1 MKKVISLILS
11 LVMIFSIIAGFNLT
25 AIADDEDVLT
35 YGDYEYCIQEDD
47 SLKITGYTG
56 NQTTLNIPS
65 TINGKKV
72 TSIGDSAFEDCENLE
87 NVTIPNS
94 ITSIGED
101 AFNNTAYYNDDSNWD
116 DGVLYIS
123 NCLIYTNNDF
133 ESVTDYKIK
142 DGTRL
147 IADWAFE
154 AYFPIE
160 LTLTSITIPN
170 SVINIGVGAFWNCT
184 NLTNITIPNS
194 VKNIGVRA
202 FEDCTSLKSITIP
215 DSVTS
220 INNGLF
226 SNCTSLTDLTIPSS
240 VTSIAYDALSD
251 TGYYNDKSKWNNGVL
266 YISNCLIDTNNDFN
280 SVTDY
285 KIKSDTRIIA
295 DGAFSNCTNLT
306 NVTIPN
312 SVTSIGNSVFFN
324 CTSLKNITIPY
335 SVKSIGNHVFEVCE
349 SLANINVEESN
360 SKYSS
365 WDGVLFNKDKT
376 ELIQYPIGNERKSY
390 NIPNSVTSIGYRAF
404 FACESLT
411 NVTIPNGVTNIGD
424 DAFCGCKSLTSVI
437 IPNGVTNIG
446 EGSFDACT
454 SLTNI
459 TIPNSVKS
467 IGYQAFYGCK
477 NLTNITIPSSV
488 ISMGDYA
495 FENCYFTPNN
505 YVNNSA
511 CKDTGAT
518 IVDSDVDGFCVKDNV
533 LVNMRSNYAVGEV
546 TIPNGVTS
554 IGDYAFYGCESLASI
569 TIPDSVTNIGS
580 AFFDCTS
587 LTSIE
592 VLDNNKNYS
601 SIDGVLFN
609 KDKTELITYPAGKT
623 ASEYAIPNSVT
634 SIGRYAFDHCESL
647 ASVTIPNSVTNIGDY
662 AFLDCTSLTSITI
675 PNTVTIIGNG
685 AFMGCT
691 NFKDVYYT
699 GSKEEWDKVSICE
712 FNDDL
717 TKATIHYDYIVDGP
731 TPQPPTPSQPV
742 TPPSNQQ
749 PEVPSVTQPT
759 TPATAPTTQATT
771 TVSKPKSTKIKKAT
785 GSKKAIALTWA
796 KVSGVKGY
804 EVQVAADKKFKKNK
818 KTVTIKK
825 QKTTKTTVKKLKA
838 KKKYYVRVRTYKTV
852 NGKKVYSSWSKIKT
866 VKTN

>member
-11 LVMIFSIIAGFNLT
+11 LVMIFSITAGFNLT
-25 AIADDEDVLT
+25 AIADDDDVLT
-35 YGDYEYCIQEDD
+35 YGDYEYFIQEDNT
-47 SLKITGYTG
+47 LKITGYTG

-94 ITSIGED
+94 VTSIGSD

-123 NCLIYTNNDF
+123 KCLIYTNDDF

-170 SVINIGVGAFWNCT
+170 SVTNIGVGAFWNCT

-194 VKNIGVRA
+194 VKNIGARA

-215 DSVTS
+215 NSVTS

-285 KIKSDTRIIA
+285 KIKSNTRIIA
-295 DGAFSNCTNLT
+295 DSAFANCANLT

-312 SVTSIGNSVFFN
+312 SVTNIGNSVFFN

-335 SVKSIGNHVFEVCE
+335 SVKSIGEHAFETCA
-349 SLANINVEESN
+349 SLTNINVEESN
-360 SKYSS
+360 SNYSS
-365 WDGVLFNKDKT
+365 QDGVLFNKDKT

-404 FACESLT
+404 FDCESLT
-411 NVTIPNGVTNIGD
+411 NVRISNGVTNIGD
-424 DAFCGCKSLTSVI
+424 GAFCGCKNLTS
-437 IPNGVTNIG
+437 
-446 EGSFDACT
+446 A
-454 SLTNI
+454 
-459 TIPNSVKS
+459 
-467 IGYQAFYGCK
+467 
-477 NLTNITIPSSV
+477 TIPSSV

-518 IVDSDVDGFCVKDNV
+518 FVDSDVDGFCVKDNV

-546 TIPNGVTS
+546 TIPNGVTG
-554 IGDYAFYGCESLASI
+554 IGD
-569 TIPDSVTNIGS
+569 S
-580 AFFDCTS
+580 AFSSCSD
-587 LTSIE
+587 LTGI
-592 VLDNNKNYS
+592 
-601 SIDGVLFN
+601 IM
-609 KDKTELITYPAGKT
+609 
-623 ASEYAIPNSVT
+623 PNSM
-634 SIGRYAFDHCESL
+634 
-647 ASVTIPNSVTNIGDY
+647 TNIGDY
-662 AFLDCTSLTSITI
+662 AFLDCTSLTSITVEESNPNYSSQDGALFNKDKTELIKYPIGNERKSYNIPNSVTSIDSYAFDNCTSLTSITIPNSVTSIDDFVFINCENLTSITI

-691 NFKDVYYT
+691 NLKDVYYT

-717 TKATIHYDYIVDGP
+717 TKATIHYNSIVDDP

-759 TPATAPTTQATT
+759 TPATAPTTSTTQATT

-785 GSKKAIALTWA
+785 GSKKAVALTWA

-804 EVQVAADKKFKKNK
+804 EVQVATDKKFKKNK
-818 KTVTIKK
+818 KTITIKK

-838 KKKYYVRVRTYKTV
+838 KKKYYVRIRTYKV
-852 NGKKVYSSWSKIKT
+852 SNGKKVYSSWSKIKT
-866 VKTN
+866 VKTK

>member
-11 LVMIFSIIAGFNLT
+11 LVMIFSITAGFNLT
-25 AIADDEDVLT
+25 AIADDDDVLT
-35 YGDYEYCIQEDD
+35 YGDYEYFIQEDNT
-47 SLKITGYTG
+47 LKITGYTG

-94 ITSIGED
+94 VTSIGSD

-123 NCLIYTNNDF
+123 KCLIYTNDDF

-170 SVINIGVGAFWNCT
+170 SVTNIGVGAFWNCT

-194 VKNIGVRA
+194 VKNIGSRA

-215 DSVTS
+215 NSVTS

-285 KIKSDTRIIA
+285 KIKSNTRIIA
-295 DGAFSNCTNLT
+295 DSAFANCANLT

-312 SVTSIGNSVFFN
+312 SVTNIGNSVFFN

-335 SVKSIGNHVFEVCE
+335 SVKSIGEHAFETCA
-349 SLANINVEESN
+349 SLTNINVEESN
-360 SKYSS
+360 SNYSS
-365 WDGVLFNKDKT
+365 QDGVLFNKDKT

-404 FACESLT
+404 FDCESLT
-411 NVTIPNGVTNIGD
+411 NVRISNGVTNIGD
-424 DAFCGCKSLTSVI
+424 GAFCGCKNLTS
-437 IPNGVTNIG
+437 
-446 EGSFDACT
+446 A
-454 SLTNI
+454 
-459 TIPNSVKS
+459 
-467 IGYQAFYGCK
+467 
-477 NLTNITIPSSV
+477 TIPSSV

-518 IVDSDVDGFCVKDNV
+518 FVDSDVDGFCVKDNV

-546 TIPNGVTS
+546 TIPNGVTG
-554 IGDYAFYGCESLASI
+554 IGD
-569 TIPDSVTNIGS
+569 S
-580 AFFDCTS
+580 AFSSCSD
-587 LTSIE
+587 LTGI
-592 VLDNNKNYS
+592 
-601 SIDGVLFN
+601 IM
-609 KDKTELITYPAGKT
+609 
-623 ASEYAIPNSVT
+623 PNSM
-634 SIGRYAFDHCESL
+634 
-647 ASVTIPNSVTNIGDY
+647 TNIGDY
-662 AFLDCTSLTSITI
+662 AFLDCTSLTSITVEESNPNYSSQDGALFNKDKTELIKYPIGNERKSYNIPNSVTSIDSYAFDNCTSLTSITIPNSVTSIDDFVFINCENLTSITI

-691 NFKDVYYT
+691 NLKDVYYT

-717 TKATIHYDYIVDGP
+717 TKATIHYNSIVDDP

-759 TPATAPTTQATT
+759 TPATAPTTSTTQATT

-785 GSKKAIALTWA
+785 GSKKAVALTWA

-804 EVQVAADKKFKKNK
+804 EVQVATDKKFKKNK
-818 KTVTIKK
+818 KTITIKK

-838 KKKYYVRVRTYKTV
+838 KKKYYVRIRTYKV
-852 NGKKVYSSWSKIKT
+852 SNGKKVYSSWSKIKT
-866 VKTN
+866 VKTK